1 MQKSTLFIAAG
12 AMVLSAGLATAGGHG
27 GNPAVTARKAHMN
40 LYQHNLTILG
50 NMAKGEMD
58 YDAEA
63 AQAAADNIVALTNLS
78 QRGYWSPG
86 TSRDD
91 LGEATRA
98 LPALWG
104 EGSKAG
110 EIGGQV
116 RDAAVELAEV
126 AGMDAGSLG
135 PAVGKLG
142 QACTACH
149 KDYRYSDN

>member
-1 MQKSTLFIAAG
+1 MRTTTTFALAG
-12 AMVLSAGLATAGGHG
+12 LMALGAGLAFAGGHG

-40 LYQHNLTILG
+40 LYQHNLVILG
-50 NMAKGEMD
+50 NMAKGD
-58 YDAEA
+58 VAYDAEA
-63 AQAAADNIVALTNLS
+63 AQAAADNLVALTSLS
-78 QRGYWSPG
+78 QRGYWDAG

-98 LPALWG
+98 LPGLWG
-104 EGSKAG
+104 EGSKAR

-116 RDAAVELAEV
+116 RDAAVELAAV
-126 AGMDAGSLG
+126 AGMDAASLG

-149 KDYRYSDN
+149 KEYRFSAN